1 MPLGRFDAAVEGQYD
16 AAIGAFLGEDGA
28 DPTHVTPALRKPI
41 RTAYWGTRKVVD
53 RAQGPA
59 GADGADG
66 TLSDPPQ
73 ASGAAMVVVAAAA
86 SASGRVSVQLNVRSG
101 DVALHGLDPRLDLL
115 RAPTASGWWG
125 VSYNHKARHYPWR
138 VDCATDI
145 EHSSTS
151 REG

>member
-28 DPTHVTPALRKPI
+28 DPTHVTSALRKPI
-41 RTAYWGTRKVVD
+41 RRGGR
-53 RAQGPA
+53 RGGQGPA

-66 TLSDPPQ
+66 ALSDPPQ
-73 ASGAAMVVVAAAA
+73 ASGAAIVVVAATA

-101 DVALHGLDPRLDLL
+101 VALHGLDPRLDLL

-125 VSYNHKARHYPWR
+125 VSYNHKAPHYPWR
-138 VDCATDI
+138 VDCAVSV